1 MGDFNSYPETLP
13 ITKIKTY
20 FEDGLTVSKK
30 SLKGPFGTFNGF
42 SSKQKLDKNRIDYIF
57 TKNIEVLDYKHIQ
70 KKLPNKLWPSDHL
83 PIFIS
88 IN

>member
-57 TKNIEVLDYKHIQ
+57 TKNIHLITLFWGFGVLGFTW
-70 KKLPNKLWPSDHL
+70 NKLYPQ
-83 PIFIS
+83 
-88 IN
+88 N